1 MFLLHHFQFSIMTNR
16 FFAASWSRVQLSH
29 KPSWSVKETR
39 TLLSYITSVTMSL
52 VSMYTESGFRLKRL
66 PKAVISFA
74 TFSARCWG
82 VCLLLAWHKNK
93 TAYPHL
99 PQPEHPVF
107 HDARSQYAVSDWPVS
122 PNRQYMQPTSSA
134 QSPSG
139 DWLHSTG
146 QPPVPFHSRQVN
158 RI

>member
-1 MFLLHHFQFSIMTNR
+1 
-16 FFAASWSRVQLSH
+16 
-29 KPSWSVKETR
+29 
-39 TLLSYITSVTMSL
+39 MSL

-122 PNRQYMQPTSSA
+122 PNRPYMQPVSSV

-146 QPPVPFHSRQVN
+146 QPPVPFSRSTSKPNLNLPLQPLLNWTNCLLRKYQVPFLLPKPMLPTQRDKADTD
-158 RI
+158 RINKIFS